1 MTVELMEMLLSLE
14 LTGWVKIFLIIE
26 LSINFEF
33 YPSLFFGVCGNI
45 LRGEVWDRVDTMG
58 LIFGRVVAT
67 KKITQMH
74 LNQYLLLEIVRQSL

>member
-1 MTVELMEMLLSLE
+1 M
-14 LTGWVKIFLIIE
+14 KIFLIIE

-33 YPSLFFGVCGNI
+33 YPSLFFGVCGTI

-74 LNQYLLLEIVRQSL
+74 LNQYLLLEIE

>member
-1 MTVELMEMLLSLE
+1 M
-14 LTGWVKIFLIIE
+14 KIFLIIE

-74 LNQYLLLEIVRQSL
+74 LNQYLLLEIE